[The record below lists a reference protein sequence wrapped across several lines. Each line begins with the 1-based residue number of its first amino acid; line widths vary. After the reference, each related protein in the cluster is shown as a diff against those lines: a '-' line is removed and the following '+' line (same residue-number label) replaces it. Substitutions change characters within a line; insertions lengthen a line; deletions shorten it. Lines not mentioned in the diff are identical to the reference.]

1 MTWSPFWSAVH
12 ECRYNSLSDSPGTHK
27 DKHAHPHTHTQL
39 KTCISLTQS
48 ALRWQLKKITLEWK
62 KRRRNWLTYS
72 QLNSCWER
80 GAYLPTTANMSFSIR
95 WKALSLSLIFCSISP
110 GNLFRVGRKK
120 KKKKE
125 EEQNPSKPHWLNARR
140 VIGSSSQSG
149 GADSVN
155 SGPQQ
160 QHDYLLYAREKSIWG
175 SSLLVQPTTHKKTY
189 KNIKVNVFACMNKV
203 HLFDFSCIWW
213 FFLHSNSAFTTL

>member
-1 MTWSPFWSAVH
+1 M
-12 ECRYNSLSDSPGTHK
+12 
-27 DKHAHPHTHTQL
+27 
-39 KTCISLTQS
+39 
-48 ALRWQLKKITLEWK
+48 KK
-62 KRRRNWLTYS
+62 RRNWLTYS

-80 GAYLPTTANMSFSIR
+80 GAYLPSTANMSFSIR

-120 KKKKE
+120 KKKRSRTRE
-125 EEQNPSKPHWLNARR
+125 KPHWLNARR
-140 VIGSSSQSG
+140 VIASSSQSG

-160 QHDYLLYAREKSIWG
+160 QHDYLLYARENSIWG
-175 SSLLVQPTTHKKTY
+175 SSLLVQPTTYKKTH

-203 HLFDFSCIWW
+203 FKIYLILVAFDNSFCTLIP
-213 FFLHSNSAFTTL
+213 SNSATL

>member
-1 MTWSPFWSAVH
+1 M
-12 ECRYNSLSDSPGTHK
+12 
-27 DKHAHPHTHTQL
+27 
-39 KTCISLTQS
+39 
-48 ALRWQLKKITLEWK
+48 KK
-62 KRRRNWLTYS
+62 RRNWLTYS

-80 GAYLPTTANMSFSIR
+80 GAYLPSTANMSFSIR

-120 KKKKE
+120 KKKRSRTRE
-125 EEQNPSKPHWLNARR
+125 KPHWLNARR
-140 VIGSSSQSG
+140 VIASSSQSG

-160 QHDYLLYAREKSIWG
+160 QHDYLLYARENSIWG
-175 SSLLVQPTTHKKTY
+175 SSLLVQPTTYKKTH

-203 HLFDFSCIWW
+203 FKIYLILVAFDNSFCTLIP
-213 FFLHSNSAFTTL
+213 SNSPTL

>member
-1 MTWSPFWSAVH
+1 MCAHKCKRVPKLVNKSWWTEDNVCIFLCVYFPLWLHKVTWPGLHFGVLCMSA
-12 ECRYNSLSDSPGTHK
+12 GTTACQTHLGHTK
-27 DKHAHPHTHTQL
+27 INTRTHTHTHTHTQL

-120 KKKKE
+120 KKKKKRSRTRA
-125 EEQNPSKPHWLNARR
+125 NR
-140 VIGSSSQSG
+140 IG
-149 GADSVN
+149 
-155 SGPQQ
+155 
-160 QHDYLLYAREKSIWG
+160 
-175 SSLLVQPTTHKKTY
+175 
-189 KNIKVNVFACMNKV
+189 
-203 HLFDFSCIWW
+203 
-213 FFLHSNSAFTTL
+213 